1 MYTFTSVIMVKFNR
15 YQLDNGLRIIIHED
29 MSTPMVA
36 VNILYDVGS
45 RDEDPDRTGF
55 AHLFEHLM
63 FSGSKHIADFDTPL
77 QLAGGENNAF
87 TNSDITNFYD
97 ILPAENVEIA
107 LWLEADRMQD
117 LAFDQRGFDVQKKV
131 VVEEFKET
139 CLNIPYGEA
148 WHKLSAMAYQTHPYQ
163 WPTIG
168 KTPDHISTS
177 SLEDARAFFL
187 QHYAPNN
194 AIIVLAG
201 NITADNG
208 YALVKKWFGG
218 IPTKMVAKR
227 QLPQEEKQT
236 SKMASR
242 VQDAIPAEAI
252 YLGFHIGGRMDP
264 DYYAC
269 DILSDILGN
278 GRSSRFYQRL
288 YKGKDIFSTID
299 AYISGTADPGLFLID
314 GKLSDKHSI
323 EDGLQAIWIEL
334 NDIKT
339 NGVTEDELA
348 KVKHKIE
355 SSLCFSEVS
364 VLNRAMSLAFFE
376 AMGDASMINHQKEKY
391 QNVNLKQIQEL
402 ANQIFVDDNCNELV
416 YEHNRNENGTHL

>member
-1 MYTFTSVIMVKFNR
+1 MVNFHR
-15 YQLDNGLRIIIHED
+15 YKLDNGLRVIIHED
-29 MSTPMVA
+29 MTTPMVA
-36 VNILYDVGS
+36 VNVLYDVGS
-45 RDEDPDRTGF
+45 RDEDPERTGF

-97 ILPAENVEIA
+97 IVPRENIEIA
-107 LWLEADRMQD
+107 LWLESDRMQD
-117 LAFDQRGFDVQKKV
+117 LAFDQKGFDVQKKV

-139 CLNIPYGEA
+139 CLNVPYGNA
-148 WHKLSAMAYQTHPYQ
+148 WHILSDLAYKTHPYR

-168 KTPDHISTS
+168 KVPEHISDS
-177 SLEDARAFFL
+177 SLNDARQFYS

-201 NITADNG
+201 NITAQEG
-208 YALVKKWFGG
+208 LAKVKKWFDDV
-218 IPTKMVAKR
+218 PTKPTTKR
-227 QLPQEEKQT
+227 QLNQEKKQT
-236 SKMASR
+236 TKMSSR
-242 VQDAIPAEAI
+242 IKATVPADAI
-252 YLGFHIGGRMDP
+252 YLAFHIGGRMDP
-264 DYYAC
+264 NHHAC

-288 YKGKDIFSTID
+288 YKSKRLFSNID

-323 EDGLQAIWIEL
+323 DEGLEAIWTEL
-334 NDIKT
+334 EDIKS
-339 NGVTEDELA
+339 NGIRAEELA

-355 SSLCFSEVS
+355 SSLCFTEVS
-364 VLNRAMSLAFFE
+364 ILNRAMSLSFFE
-376 AMGDASMINHQKEKY
+376 LMGDADLINHQQSAYLKVSAEQIKE
-391 QNVNLKQIQEL
+391 I
-402 ANQIFVDDNCNELV
+402 ANQIFVDSNCSELI
-416 YEHNRNENGTHL
+416 YERAEVESEEN

>member
-1 MYTFTSVIMVKFNR
+1 MYTFTAIIMVKFNR

-45 RDEDPDRTGF
+45 RDEDPNRTGF

-117 LAFDQRGFDVQKKV
+117 LAFDQKGFEVQKKV

-139 CLNIPYGEA
+139 CLNVPYGEA
-148 WHKLSAMAYQTHPYQ
+148 WHKLSALAYQSHPYQ

-168 KTPDHISTS
+168 KVPDHISTS
-177 SLEDARAFFL
+177 SLEDARQFFL

-201 NITADNG
+201 NITADKG
-208 YALVKKWFGG
+208 YGLVKKWFDD
-218 IPTKMVAKR
+218 IPKKRIAKR

-236 SKMASR
+236 TKMAAR
-242 VQDAIPAEAI
+242 VQDSIPADAI
-252 YLGFHIGGRMDP
+252 FLGFHIGGRMDP

-288 YKGKDIFSTID
+288 YKGKDIFSSID

-323 EDGLQAIWIEL
+323 EKGLEAVWIEL
-334 NDIKT
+334 DDIKK

-376 AMGDASMINHQKEKY
+376 AMGDASMINKQKEAY
-391 QNVNLKQIQEL
+391 QQVTIKQIQDI
-402 ANQIFVDDNCNELV
+402 ANTLFIEENCSELV
-416 YEHNRNENGTHL
+416 YERLITEKTTQA

>member
-1 MYTFTSVIMVKFNR
+1 MVNFHR
-15 YQLDNGLRIIIHED
+15 YKLDNGLRIIIHED
-29 MSTPMVA
+29 MTTPMVA
-36 VNILYDVGS
+36 VNVLYDVGS
-45 RDEDPDRTGF
+45 RDEDPERTGF

-97 ILPAENVEIA
+97 IVPRENIEIA
-107 LWLEADRMQD
+107 LWLESDRMQD
-117 LAFDQRGFDVQKKV
+117 LAFDQKGFDVQKKV

-139 CLNIPYGEA
+139 CLNVPYGNA
-148 WHKLSAMAYQTHPYQ
+148 WHILSDLAYKTHPYR

-168 KTPDHISTS
+168 KVPEHISDS
-177 SLEDARAFFL
+177 SLKDARQFYS

-201 NITADNG
+201 NITAQEG
-208 YALVKKWFGG
+208 LAKVKKWFDDV
-218 IPTKMVAKR
+218 PTKPTTKR
-227 QLPQEEKQT
+227 QLNQEKKQT
-236 SKMASR
+236 TKMSSR
-242 VQDAIPAEAI
+242 IKATVPADAI
-252 YLGFHIGGRMDP
+252 YLAFHIGGRMDP
-264 DYYAC
+264 NHHAC

-288 YKGKDIFSTID
+288 YKSKRLFSNID

-323 EDGLQAIWIEL
+323 DEGLEAIWTEL
-334 NDIKT
+334 EDIKS
-339 NGVTEDELA
+339 NGIRAEELA

-355 SSLCFSEVS
+355 SSLCFTEVS
-364 VLNRAMSLAFFE
+364 ILNRAMSLSFFE
-376 AMGDASMINHQKEKY
+376 LMGDADLINHQQSAYLKVSAEQIKE
-391 QNVNLKQIQEL
+391 I
-402 ANQIFVDDNCNELV
+402 ANQIFVDSNCSELI
-416 YEHNRNENGTHL
+416 YERAEVESEEN

>member
-1 MYTFTSVIMVKFNR
+1 MYTFTSVIMVKFKR
-15 YQLDNGLRIIIHED
+15 YQLDNGLRIIVHED

-117 LAFDQRGFDVQKKV
+117 LAFDQRGFNVQKKV

-139 CLNIPYGEA
+139 CLNVPYGEA
-148 WHKLSAMAYQTHPYQ
+148 WHKLSAMAYQSHPYR

-168 KTPDHISTS
+168 KTPDHISTAT
-177 SLEDARAFFL
+177 LEDARAFFL

-201 NITADNG
+201 NITADKA
-208 YALVKKWFGG
+208 YELVKKWFGD
-218 IPTKMVAKR
+218 IPKKLVTKR

-236 SKMASR
+236 TKMESR

-252 YLGFHIGGRMDP
+252 YLGFHIGGRMHP

-323 EDGLQAIWIEL
+323 QDGLRAIWIEL
-334 NDIKT
+334 EDIKT

-376 AMGDASMINHQKEKY
+376 AMGDAAMINHQKENY
-391 QNVNLKQIQEL
+391 QNVSSKQLQEL
-402 ANQIFVDDNCNELV
+402 ANQIFTEDNCSELV
-416 YEHNRNENGTHL
+416 YEHRRKENEM